1 MDYTKQASI
10 DETKNPNIFIEYKK
24 LAWSNG
30 GSLCASIMQLE
41 TSSENDF
48 HNL

>member
-10 DETKNPNIFIEYKK
+10 GQTKNPNIFLEYKK

-30 GSLCASIMQLE
+30 GSLYASIMQLE
-41 TSSENDF
+41 TSSKNDF
-48 HNL
+48 RNL